1 MLHLNL
7 VNQEKSDIK
16 YKISKFP
23 DGQQSVDLVRGT
35 VNVINYIRIE
45 TRLNS
50 FSDLEILICAT
61 KALRNMTTKPISL
74 YVPYFLG
81 SRSDRKF
88 VEGGVNYLK
97 EVICPIINSLDF
109 ATVEVLDPHSDVLEA
124 CLNNY
129 VKHSNFYLVKQAL
142 TQIDNKDG
150 ARDRVCLVS
159 PDAGAYKKIFDV
171 AQKFNINNVA
181 TATKVRDLKTGQ
193 ILHTEVPNLPVSTT
207 DEELKYVIIDDICD
221 GGRTFVELA
230 KAIQNQRPNAK
241 LYLVVTHG
249 IFSAGFDE
257 LSKWFEGIYTTDSY
271 KDIDNELVK
280 QVSVF

>member
-7 VNQEKSDIK
+7 VNQEKSYIK
-16 YKISKFP
+16 YKINKFP
-23 DGQQSVDLVRGT
+23 DGQQSVDLVDIFNIT
-35 VNVINYIRIE
+35 DDIRIA

-61 KALRNMTTKPISL
+61 KALRNITTKPIHL

-88 VEGGVNYLK
+88 GLGGVNYLK

-124 CLNNY
+124 CLNNF
-129 VKHSNFYLVKQAL
+129 VKLPTNYLVKQAL

-150 ARDRVCLVS
+150 AQNRVCLVS

-171 AQKFNINNVA
+171 AQKFNIDNII
-181 TATKVRDLKTGQ
+181 TASKVRDLKTGA
-193 ILHTEVPNLPVSTT
+193 ILRTEVPTL
-207 DEELKYVIIDDICD
+207 DQHKDLKYIIIDDICD
-221 GGRTFVELA
+221 GGRTFTELA
-230 KAIQNQRPNAK
+230 KAVQNQRPNAK
-241 LYLVVTHG
+241 IYLIVTHG

-257 LSKWFEGIYTTDSY
+257 LSKWFEGIYTTNSY

-280 QVSVF
+280 QINIF